1 MNQDN
6 YSHILNIK
14 IVSKSN
20 GLVVND
26 IHLLETIKGL
36 FLQRDQYFNDIKL
49 IWRKVEWK
57 GVNKYFDI
65 GDIVIDSAFGA
76 DEIIMF
82 YVRNT
87 LQDIS
92 NELHEKGLLFKGQEI
107 IFKIVKPLVD
117 RIPLVDTIGIIV

>member
-6 YSHILNIK
+6 YSHIVNIK
-14 IVSKSN
+14 IISKSD
-20 GLVVND
+20 GLVLND

-36 FLQRDQYFNDIKL
+36 FLQRDQYFNDVKL
-49 IWRKVEWK
+49 IWRKMEWK

-76 DEIIMF
+76 DEIIVF
-82 YVRNT
+82 CVRRT

-92 NELHEKGLLFKGQEI
+92 KELHEKGLLFKGQEI
-107 IFKIVKPLVD
+107 IFKIVKPLVE
-117 RIPLVDTIGIIV
+117 RIPLDDTIGIIG